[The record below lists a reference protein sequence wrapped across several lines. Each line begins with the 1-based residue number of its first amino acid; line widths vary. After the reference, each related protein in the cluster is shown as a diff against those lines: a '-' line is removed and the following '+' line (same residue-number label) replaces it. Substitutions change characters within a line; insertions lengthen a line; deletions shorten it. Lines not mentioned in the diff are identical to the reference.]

1 VRDGTARGRNSQPNG
16 KVTPTYSHD
25 RVVPGIP
32 PAATP
37 EEDKR
42 LLREIARKVVADA
55 VQSGGVTA

>member
-1 VRDGTARGRNSQPNG
+1 
-16 KVTPTYSHD
+16 
-25 RVVPGIP
+25 VPGIP

-55 VQSGGVTA
+55 VRNGGVTA